1 MRCNNLLQLSF
12 KTSIFS
18 ETYIQPSRASIM
30 EPLLQNSKPLSI
42 LTKKLHPRVL
52 ESLAACRAMFPIVVF
67 CKIAALERNTY

>member
-1 MRCNNLLQLSF
+1 
-12 KTSIFS
+12 
-18 ETYIQPSRASIM
+18 M

-52 ESLAACRAMFPIVVF
+52 ESLAACRTMFPIVVF